1 MNYMVMECH
10 PSYAVLLD
18 EEGRFLKAANLHYK
32 TGQIVHD
39 PVLMKEEPAKQR
51 NLMRWADVSKRQV
64 LRRRS
69 AIVRR

>member
-10 PSYAVLLD
+10 PSYVVLLD
-18 EEGRFLKAANLHYK
+18 EEGRFLKAANLHYE

-51 NLMRWADVSKRQV
+51 NLMRWA
-64 LRRRS
+64 RRGH
-69 AIVRR
+69 AADWLQLLPE